1 MYNIIVYSI
10 YIYIYIYCMLRCF
23 LFFCYHTSHTSQFSL
38 FSLSRVCVA
47 DLRTQGF
54 LSENCGFGGPLAS
67 EITAFGGMLS
77 F

>member
-10 YIYIYIYCMLRCF
+10 YIYIHILYVEMF
-23 LFFCYHTSHTSQFSL
+23 SFFCYHTSHTSQFSL